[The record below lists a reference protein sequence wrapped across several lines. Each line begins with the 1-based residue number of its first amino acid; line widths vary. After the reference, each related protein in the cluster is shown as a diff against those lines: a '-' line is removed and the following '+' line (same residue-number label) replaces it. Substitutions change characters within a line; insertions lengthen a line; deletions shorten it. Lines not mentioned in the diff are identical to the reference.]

1 MADERSPFADTAPV
15 EGVQRVDIDHKM
27 RSAYLSYAMSVI
39 TARALPDVRD
49 GLKPVQRRI
58 LYAMGDMGLRHDQ
71 PTRKSARIVGEVL
84 GKYHPHGDSA
94 VYDAMVR
101 MAQDFSMRYPLVDG
115 QGNFGSVDGDG
126 AAALRYTEARLSA
139 LGEELLLD
147 LDKDTVD
154 FIDNFDGLLQ
164 EPTVLPA
171 KVPNLLING
180 VGGIAVGMATNIPPH
195 NLGEVV
201 DAICYLIDRYDQ
213 SDDVTVDDLL
223 KHIVG
228 PDFPTGGSILGREGI
243 RQAYATGRGRVVV
256 RAQAHVEDMR
266 GHAAIIVTELPYQVN
281 KAGLV
286 ERIADLW
293 RNGRIDGVSD
303 LRDESDRTGMRIVIE
318 LKRGVDPSPVLGT
331 LLKYTQMQTT
341 FGVHMLSLVD
351 GEPRLLSLKR
361 MLLHYIDH
369 RHDVIVRRSRYEL
382 EKARA
387 RAHILEGLL
396 VALDNLDAVID
407 TIRRSQTVETA
418 EKNLCKKFQLTEI
431 QARAILDMQLR
442 RLAALERKKIQE
454 EYQEILARI
463 DYLRGLLASKKKILA
478 LIKDDALD
486 LKKRFGDARR
496 TRITD
501 HEETAEFA
509 AEDLVPD
516 EDLWVVVTRKGLA
529 RRLPV
534 AHRANGSGIPG
545 MAAGDRDTVHSAFAA
560 NCRESIV
567 FLTDSGRAL
576 KLPGHQLPDATQQPR
591 GLTVSNLVRLAAD
604 EHILA
609 TLHLDE
615 SEPTGYLT
623 LGTRQGKVKR
633 LEAGEIAT
641 MANGGA
647 QVIGLAD
654 GDTLVWATFT
664 SGEDDVVLVTA
675 QGRAIRFQ
683 EDTVRPQGRSGT
695 GVRGISL
702 IDDDVVVAGDV
713 ARAGG
718 EVALVTEQGY
728 AKRTSLDDYTS
739 QGRGG
744 QGIMAVDG
752 NKLAMTGPVVA
763 ARTTLPGDEMAF
775 ATSDGATI
783 HLPVADLA
791 SLGRTTWGR
800 LVTRTRRGALIQDGA
815 IVWAARLEAP
825 AVETPAPAS
834 KRAAGGST
842 AASGRPSAR
851 ATRGNGRA
859 MATRSRTR
867 SARAAKASTT
877 EATAEDAAATEA
889 KAPKKAASPRR
900 RSASR
905 RATASAGDGAEG
917 GAAAASSKPAAKRGR
932 STRAKA
938 APKDAVTDAKSEA
951 AAKAPARHSS
961 RATATRAKAKAAA
974 EAPGE
979 DAVTGKATTTTR
991 RTTRSTRRAAPKA
1004 QPDEAAKA
1012 EAPKRASRSRSRAT
1026 GKPAADAEAAPT
1038 KRASSRRTRASSD
1051 VASATDAASEDPK
1064 PPSRRGATRA
1074 QAGAE
1079 GAGKAA
1085 NPAEGPEPGGA
1096 ASRTARRTRRATP
1109 TRPPRRKTSRTE
1121 E

>member
-1 MADERSPFADTAPV
+1 MEAEERRPVETTAPV
-15 EGVQRVDIDHKM
+15 EGVLRVDIDQKM
-27 RSAYLSYAMSVI
+27 RNAYLSYAMSVI

-201 DAICYLIDRYDQ
+201 DAVCYLIDRYDQ

-223 KHIVG
+223 EFIVG
-228 PDFPTGGSILGREGI
+228 PDFPTGGSVLGREGI

-369 RHDVIVRRSRYEL
+369 RHDVIVRRTRYEL

-396 VALDNLDAVID
+396 VALDNLDEVID
-407 TIRRSQTVETA
+407 TIRRSQTTETA
-418 EKNLCKKFQLTEI
+418 EKNLCKKFKLTEI

-454 EYQEILARI
+454 EYQEVLARI
-463 DYLRGLLASKKKILA
+463 DYLRGLLASKKKVLA
-478 LIKDDALD
+478 LIKEDALD
-486 LKKRFGDARR
+486 LRKRFGDARR
-496 TRITD
+496 TRIT
-501 HEETAEFA
+501 EQQETAEFV

-529 RRLPV
+529 RRLP
-534 AHRANGSGIPG
+534 AARRGTTSGLPG
-545 MAAGDRDTVHSAFAA
+545 MVTGEKDTVHSAFVA

-567 FLTDSGRAL
+567 FVTDSGRAL

-591 GLTVSNLVRLAAD
+591 GLAVSNLVRLAAD
-604 EHILA
+604 EHVLA
-609 TLHLDE
+609 VLHLDE
-615 SEPTGYLT
+615 SKPAGYLT
-623 LGTRQGKVKR
+623 VGTRQGKVKR
-633 LEAGEIAT
+633 LEANEVVA
-641 MANGGA
+641 MANGGV
-647 QVIGLAD
+647 QVLGLAD
-654 GDTLVWATFT
+654 GDALVWAAFT
-664 SGEDDVVLVTA
+664 SGEDDLLIVTA
-675 QGRAIRFQ
+675 QGHAIRFQ

-713 ARAGG
+713 VRPGG
-718 EVALVTEQGY
+718 ELVLVTKQGY
-728 AKRTSLDDYTS
+728 AKRTSLDEYS
-739 QGRGG
+739 PQGRGG
-744 QGIMAVDG
+744 QGVMAVDG

-763 ARTTLPGDEMAF
+763 ARTVLPGDEMAF

-783 HLPVADLA
+783 HVPVSGVA

-800 LVTRTRRGALIQDGA
+800 LVTRTRRNALIPDGA

-825 AVETPAPAS
+825 AAEAPS
-834 KRAAGGST
+834 SSPSSGGPST
-842 AASGRPSAR
+842 G
-851 ATRGNGRA
+851 ATRGNGRGNGRSA
-859 MATRSRTR
+859 SARSRTR
-867 SARAAKASTT
+867 SSAKATAGTAQADGKEGAEENAPAKSTST
-877 EATAEDAAATEA
+877 
-889 KAPKKAASPRR
+889 RR
-900 RSASR
+900 RSTSR
-905 RATASAGDGAEG
+905 RISVKADGAEG
-917 GAAAASSKPAAKRGR
+917 GATPAQNTTTTRKRSS
-932 STRAKA
+932 SAKA
-938 APKDAVTDAKSEA
+938 TTTDAAEA
-951 AAKAPARHSS
+951 GTKPPAKAPARRRSSATSS
-961 RATATRAKAKAAA
+961 RAKSSMAKEAQEAATA
-974 EAPGE
+974 EP
-979 DAVTGKATTTTR
+979 ATTTRGTTPRVASDEKAATSAPARIPSR
-991 RTTRSTRRAAPKA
+991 RSRAPRATAEDAPT
-1004 QPDEAAKA
+1004 
-1012 EAPKRASRSRSRAT
+1012 EAPKRATRSTRTRQMASQGA
-1026 GKPAADAEAAPT
+1026 AEAGL
-1038 KRASSRRTRASSD
+1038 SSD
-1051 VASATDAASEDPK
+1051 DAK
-1064 PPSRRGATRA
+1064 PS
-1074 QAGAE
+1074 GAE
-1079 GAGKAA
+1079 A
-1085 NPAEGPEPGGA
+1085 
-1096 ASRTARRTRRATP
+1096 RTTTRRTRRATP
-1109 TRPPRRKTSRTE
+1109 TRPPRRRTSRTE